1 MMRLG
6 VLLAVAVA
14 LEGCGNGGEERPA
27 KVEPTQRHGLVL
39 VRAPYMG
46 VACPTPNSIACD
58 RVGLAVWLEKRATR
72 LTVSIAGREV
82 RMRSPGQFVAGK
94 GRGWEGY
101 LHPAGL
107 IDGPLKVV
115 RDAGPNRWTG
125 RMSVS
130 VPVSVTARYG
140 DGNSET
146 STVRVY
152 LHPGWG

>member
-1 MMRLG
+1 M
-6 VLLAVAVA
+6 
-14 LEGCGNGGEERPA
+14 LE
-27 KVEPTQRHGLVL
+27 
-39 VRAPYMG
+39 RAPYMG

-107 IDGPLKVV
+107 IDGPLKVEP
-115 RDAGPNRWTG
+115 DAGPNRWIG
-125 RMSVS
+125 RRSVS
-130 VPVSVTARYG
+130 APVSVTAHYS
-140 DGNSET
+140 DGSSET